1 MKLHIITLK
10 VINMN
15 SEHIPVIAVDGP
27 SGVGKGTL
35 CVLLAKHLKWH
46 LLDSGAIYRVLALS
60 AIKQHV
66 ALENELEL
74 AILAKKLLLR
84 FISDETGVQVMLD
97 DENVS
102 AQLRLQEIGD
112 AASKIASLPKVREA
126 LLQRQRAFR
135 TSPGLVADGRDMG
148 TVVFPQATV
157 KIFLD
162 ASPQARAERRMKQL
176 QKKKICAIY
185 DEILHEIITRDER
198 DRNRAIAPLRS
209 ATDAFLI
216 DSTDLSIDEVFKQA
230 LNIINSKIN
239 INV

>member
-1 MKLHIITLK
+1 
-10 VINMN
+10 MN

-74 AILAKKLLLR
+74 AILAKKILLR

-239 INV
+239 ISV

>member
-1 MKLHIITLK
+1 
-10 VINMN
+10 MN

-162 ASPQARAERRMKQL
+162 ATPQARAERRMKQL

>member
-1 MKLHIITLK
+1 MS
-10 VINMN
+10 
-15 SEHIPVIAVDGP
+15 SEQIPVIAVDGP

-126 LLQRQRAFR
+126 LLQRQRDFR
-135 TSPGLVADGRDMG
+135 APPGLVADGRDMG

-239 INV
+239 ISV

>member
-1 MKLHIITLK
+1 
-10 VINMN
+10 MN

-74 AILAKKLLLR
+74 AILAKKILLR

>member
-1 MKLHIITLK
+1 MS
-10 VINMN
+10 
-15 SEHIPVIAVDGP
+15 SEQIPVIAVDGP

-84 FISDETGVQVMLD
+84 FISDETGVLVILD
-97 DENVS
+97 NEDVS
-102 AQLRLQEIGD
+102 TQLRLQEIGD

-126 LLQRQRAFR
+126 LLQRQRDFR
-135 TSPGLVADGRDMG
+135 APPGLVADGRDMG

-239 INV
+239 ISV

>member
-1 MKLHIITLK
+1 
-10 VINMN
+10 MN

-162 ASPQARAERRMKQL
+162 ASLQARAERRMKQL

>member
-1 MKLHIITLK
+1 
-10 VINMN
+10 MN